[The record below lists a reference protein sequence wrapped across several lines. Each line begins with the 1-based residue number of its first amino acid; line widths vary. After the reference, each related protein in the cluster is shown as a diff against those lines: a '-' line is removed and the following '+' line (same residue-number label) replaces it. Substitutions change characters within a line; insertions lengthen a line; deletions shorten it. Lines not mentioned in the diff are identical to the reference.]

1 MEVKNVVCIIPVY
14 NEGDKILETLEGL
27 KTIKEID
34 EIILVDDGSTD
45 RTIDIINKTEHTVF
59 SSEKNMG
66 KGHSIK
72 LALKEIN
79 HDYVLLLDGDLGES
93 SIEAKKL
100 LEPILKNRGDFSI
113 AKFPEAKKNTDSKG
127 GVGLV
132 KGLARSGI
140 KFFTGKTMTTSLS
153 GQRVY
158 KKEILDK
165 IDYIPNRYGI
175 EVAMTIQSL
184 NEGYELIE
192 VPVEMDH
199 RYTGRDIQGFIHRGK
214 QFKDILTTFII
225 MFFKGYKR

>member
-1 MEVKNVVCIIPVY
+1 MEARNVVCIIPVY

-27 KTIKEID
+27 KSIEAIE
-34 EIILVDDGSTD
+34 EIILIDDGSTD
-45 RTIDIINKTEHTVF
+45 GTMDIIKETGHTVL
-59 SSEKNMG
+59 SSEQNMG

-72 LALKEIN
+72 MALKEIN
-79 HDYVLLLDGDLGES
+79 YEYVLLLDGDLGKS

-100 LEPILKNRGDFSI
+100 LEPILKNKGDFSI
-113 AKFPEAKKNTDSKG
+113 AEFPEAQKNTDSKG

-132 KGLARSGI
+132 RGLARSGI
-140 KFFTGKTMTTSLS
+140 KFFTGETMNTSLS

-175 EVAMTIQSL
+175 EVAMTIQSI
-184 NEGYELIE
+184 NNGYELIE
-192 VPVEMDH
+192 VPVNMDH
-199 RYTGRDIQGFIHRGK
+199 RYTGRDIKGFIHRGK